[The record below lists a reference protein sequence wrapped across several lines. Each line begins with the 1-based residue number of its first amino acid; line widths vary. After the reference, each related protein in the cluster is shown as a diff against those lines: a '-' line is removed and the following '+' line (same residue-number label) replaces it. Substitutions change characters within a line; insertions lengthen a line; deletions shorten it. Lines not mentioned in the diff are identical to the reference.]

1 MSNKKLSIMVA
12 MFIFVVLAYALVI
25 TLFVVTRK
33 TLRFHNPKHCFW
45 DDILLFSGSPL
56 LFGYLLLLFFNPY
69 NWDKIAF
76 NLLNTPLTYCLM
88 AWAVISTVI
97 MSVRFEKNRKKTEEK
112 EDKNDQWRIYKESSM

>member
-1 MSNKKLSIMVA
+1 MVA

-56 LFGYLLLLFFNPY
+56 LFGYLLILFFNPY

-112 EDKNDQWRIYKESSM
+112 EDKNDQ